1 VQAGRGIWSVASEAL
16 VDFLR
21 NDKWGV
27 ASGTCKRDVAKAALV
42 DFLRNDKWG
51 VASETCKRD
60 VAKAALVDFLRN
72 DKWDVAYGT
81 WRETWQVVNFKIIF
95 IYYKKSLVFTL

>member
-1 VQAGRGIWSVASEAL
+1 MRRSKWDVQRRG
-16 VDFLR
+16 
-21 NDKWGV
+21 
-27 ASGTCKRDVAKAALV
+27 KRDVAKAALV

-72 DKWDVAYGT
+72 DKSGVANET
-81 WRETWQVVNFKIIF
+81 WRKRR
-95 IYYKKSLVFTL
+95 